1 MTRLEERDV
10 KRDGPDS
17 HVSGRVDNI
26 RALGYGETAAQRTF
40 RDYLLILRERVW
52 YVVVVFLAVFLASL
66 IYTLTATKLY
76 TSSATIEI
84 LARDP
89 VVMKVQEV
97 RASDLHGPEDLN
109 TEVKIL
115 ESSSLV
121 KKVAERLSPSESKA
135 LTAPYEK
142 GSSGDPIVPESI
154 IFKNRKILPA
164 RMTRVIQVVFTH
176 PDPEMAAQIAN
187 LFVEEFSNYNVRWRV
202 EESMK
207 AVEDLK
213 IRADQQSKKVQEL
226 GNNLQAYRERQNMI
240 SLDEKKDIV
249 TEKLKALSALVTQAN
264 SRLMDAQVRWN
275 QVQDCVKTHGDLADL
290 GFIAQQPMVQSLL
303 HEIGTQKVTIADLQ
317 QRFRAKYPSMIA
329 ANQSLAQSESEL
341 TRALDDA
348 SQSVRNE
355 YETAQRDYNQA
366 KADLAAQ
373 ETEALKLDRF
383 AVDYGTL
390 ENELNVNKELLAN
403 IVTRMR
409 ETSMSASIEFQN
421 ARVLDKAVRPQ
432 KASSPV
438 VLLNLALGAVG
449 GLGLGLALAFVV
461 AFVDDRVKSAYQ
473 IESIVGLP
481 LIGIVPKIRKSNPAN
496 RAQVVM
502 NKSDALASE
511 AFLTIHSNLRLK
523 AQSRDSKVILVTST
537 RPGEGKS
544 FVASN
549 LALTFAKH
557 GERVIIVDCDLRKP
571 NLHNVLGVS
580 NTKGVID
587 ICGLDA
593 SIDSIVIKDHVPNL
607 DIMTAGGR
615 AVNPT
620 NLLNDE
626 RFPRLIGEL
635 RKHYSRIIIDTPP
648 LAPVSDAMIIV
659 QHVDGVIFTLRFNF
673 VRTRGAQFCARRL
686 LETNVPCFGAIL
698 NGLDLSLSDY
708 YYAEYYD
715 KSYKSYVTQVNV
727 PTVPQTST

>member
-1 MTRLEERDV
+1 
-10 KRDGPDS
+10 
-17 HVSGRVDNI
+17 
-26 RALGYGETAAQRTF
+26 
-40 RDYLLILRERVW
+40 
-52 YVVVVFLAVFLASL
+52 
-66 IYTLTATKLY
+66 
-76 TSSATIEI
+76 
-84 LARDP
+84 
-89 VVMKVQEV
+89 
-97 RASDLHGPEDLN
+97 
-109 TEVKIL
+109 
-115 ESSSLV
+115 
-121 KKVAERLSPSESKA
+121 
-135 LTAPYEK
+135 
-142 GSSGDPIVPESI
+142 
-154 IFKNRKILPA
+154 
-164 RMTRVIQVVFTH
+164 
-176 PDPEMAAQIAN
+176 
-187 LFVEEFSNYNVRWRV
+187 
-202 EESMK
+202 
-207 AVEDLK
+207 
-213 IRADQQSKKVQEL
+213 
-226 GNNLQAYRERQNMI
+226 
-240 SLDEKKDIV
+240 
-249 TEKLKALSALVTQAN
+249 
-264 SRLMDAQVRWN
+264 
-275 QVQDCVKTHGDLADL
+275 
-290 GFIAQQPMVQSLL
+290 
-303 HEIGTQKVTIADLQ
+303 
-317 QRFRAKYPSMIA
+317 MIA
-329 ANQSLAQSESEL
+329 ANQSLAQSEAEL
-341 TRALDDA
+341 ARALDDA

-366 KADLAAQ
+366 KSDLAAQ
-373 ETEALKLDRF
+373 EAEALKLDRF

-403 IVTRMR
+403 IVSRMR

-421 ARVLDKAVRPQ
+421 ARVLDKAVRPS

-461 AFVDDRVKSAYQ
+461 AFIDDRVKSAYQ
-473 IESIVGLP
+473 IEAIVGLP
-481 LIGIVPKIRKSNPAN
+481 LIGIVPKIRKSNAAN

-544 FVASN
+544 FVATN

-557 GERVIIVDCDLRKP
+557 GEKVIIVDCDLRKP
-571 NLHNVLGVS
+571 NIHNVLGVP

-593 SIDSIVIKDHVPNL
+593 PVDSIVIKEHVPNL
-607 DIMTAGGR
+607 DILTAGGR

-626 RFPRLIGEL
+626 RFPRLLAEL
-635 RKHYSRIIIDTPP
+635 RKRYTRVIIDTPP

-686 LETNVPCFGAIL
+686 LEANVPCFGAIL

-715 KSYKSYVTQVNV
+715 KSYKSYVTQVNTPPV
-727 PTVPQTST
+727 PMATR

>member
-1 MTRLEERDV
+1 MIGTEEKDL
-10 KRDGPDS
+10 KREGREPS
-17 HVSGRVDNI
+17 FGGRVDNI
-26 RALGYGETAAQRTF
+26 RALGYGETSAQRTF

-76 TSSATIEI
+76 TSGATIEI

-97 RASDLHGPEDLN
+97 RATDLHGPEDLN

-121 KKVAERLSPSESKA
+121 QKVAERLTPAESKA
-135 LTAPYEK
+135 LTAPYIK
-142 GSSGDPIVPESI
+142 DSSGDVVVPETVI
-154 IFKNRKILPA
+154 MKNRKILPA

-176 PDPEMAAQIAN
+176 PDPEIAARIAN
-187 LFVEEFSNYNVRWRV
+187 LFVEEFINYNVRWRV

-213 IRADQQSKKVQEL
+213 IRADQQAAKVQEL
-226 GNNLQAYRERQNMI
+226 GNNLQAYKERQNMV

-275 QVQDCVKTHGDLADL
+275 QVQDCLKNHGDLTTL
-290 GFIAQQPMVQSLL
+290 GFIAQQSMVQSLM
-303 HEIGTQKVTIADLQ
+303 HEIGTQKVNIADLQ

-341 TRALDDA
+341 AQAVDDA
-348 SQSVRNE
+348 SQSVHNE
-355 YETAQRDYNQA
+355 YETALRDYNQA
-366 KADLAAQ
+366 KTDLAAQ
-373 ETEALKLDRF
+373 EAEALKLDRF

-390 ENELNVNKELLAN
+390 ENELDVNKGLLAS

-432 KASSPV
+432 AASSPV
-438 VLLNLALGAVG
+438 VVLNLALGAGG
-449 GLGLGLALAFVV
+449 GLGLGLALAFIV
-461 AFVDDRVKSAYQ
+461 AFIDDRVKSAYQ
-473 IESIVGLP
+473 VESIVGLP
-481 LIGIVPKIRKSNPAN
+481 LIGIVPKIRKLDTQK

-549 LALTFAKH
+549 LAMTFAKH
-557 GERVIIVDCDLRKP
+557 GERVIVVDCDLRKP
-571 NLHNVLGVS
+571 NLHNILGLA

-587 ICGLDA
+587 VCGLNTPLE
-593 SIDSIVIKDHVPNL
+593 SVLIKEHVPNMDVL
-607 DIMTAGGR
+607 TAGGR

-620 NLLNDE
+620 NILNGGS
-626 RFPRLIGEL
+626 FPRLIEEL
-635 RKHYSRIIIDTPP
+635 RKNYTRVIIDTPP

-673 VRTRGAQFCARRL
+673 VRTRGAQFCVRRL

-708 YYAEYYD
+708 YYGEYYD
-715 KSYKSYVTQVNV
+715 KSYKSYVAQVNV
-727 PTVPQTST
+727 PTVPQT

>member
-1 MTRLEERDV
+1 MTGMDEKDI
-10 KRDGPDS
+10 KRDGPGPYFGD
-17 HVSGRVDNI
+17 RVDNI

-40 RDYLLILRERVW
+40 RDYVLILRERIW
-52 YVVVVFLAVFLASL
+52 YVVVVFLAMFLASL

-76 TSSATIEI
+76 TSGATIEI

-97 RASDLHGPEDLN
+97 RATDLHGPEDLN

-115 ESSSLV
+115 ESSTLIQ
-121 KKVAERLSPSESKA
+121 KVVERLTPAESKA
-135 LTAPYEK
+135 LMLPFEK
-142 GSSGDPIVPESI
+142 DSSGDPIVPDTVI
-154 IFKNRKILPA
+154 AKNRKILPA

-176 PDPEMAAQIAN
+176 PDPEIAARVAN
-187 LFVEEFSNYNVRWRV
+187 LFVEEFINYNVRWRV

-213 IRADQQSKKVQEL
+213 IRADQQAQKVQEL

-249 TEKLKALSALVTQAN
+249 TEKLKALSTLVTQSN
-264 SRLMDAQVRWN
+264 SRLMDAQERWN
-275 QVQDCVKTHGDLADL
+275 QVQDCVKNHGNLADL

-303 HEIGTQKVTIADLQ
+303 HDIGTQKVTIADLA
-317 QRFRAKYPSMIA
+317 QRFRDKYPSMIA
-329 ANQSLAQSESEL
+329 AKQSLAQSESEL
-341 TRALDDA
+341 AKALDDG
-348 SQSVRNE
+348 SQSVHNE
-355 YETAQRDYNQA
+355 YEAAQRDYTQA

-373 ETEALKLDRF
+373 EAEALKLDRF

-421 ARVLDKAVRPQ
+421 ARVLDNAVRPT

-438 VLLNLALGAVG
+438 VVLDLAVGAAG
-449 GLGLGLALAFVV
+449 GLGLGLALAFIV
-461 AFVDDRVKSAYQ
+461 AFIDDRVKSAYQ

-481 LIGIVPKIRKSNPAN
+481 LIGIVPKIRKSSQAN

-523 AQSRDSKVILVTST
+523 TRSHSSKVMLVTST

-571 NLHNVLGVS
+571 NLHNVLGIA

-587 ICGLDA
+587 ICGLSA
-593 SIDSIVIKDHVPNL
+593 PIESVVISERVPNL
-607 DIMTAGGR
+607 DVLTAGGR

-620 NLLNDE
+620 NILNDVS
-626 RFPRLIGEL
+626 FSRLIEEL
-635 RKHYSRIIIDTPP
+635 RKRYDRVIIDTPP
-648 LAPVSDAMIIV
+648 LAPVSDAMIIL

-673 VRTRGAQFCARRL
+673 VRTRGAQFCVRRL

-708 YYAEYYD
+708 YYGEYYD
-715 KSYKSYVTQVNV
+715 KSYKSYVTQVAV
-727 PTVPQTST
+727 PSVART

>member
-1 MTRLEERDV
+1 MTGAEEKEI
-10 KRDGPDS
+10 KRDKLEPSFGY
-17 HVSGRVDNI
+17 RVDDI
-26 RALGYGETAAQRTF
+26 RALGYGETAAQRTV
-40 RDYLLILRERVW
+40 RDYILILRERIW

-66 IYTLTATKLY
+66 IYTLTATKRY
-76 TSSATIEI
+76 TSAATIEI

-115 ESSSLV
+115 ESSTLV
-121 KKVAERLSPSESKA
+121 QKVAERLTPAESKA
-135 LTAPYEK
+135 LTLPFEK
-142 GSSGDPIVPESI
+142 DSSGDPVVPETVI
-154 IFKNRKILPA
+154 AKNRKILPV

-176 PDPEMAAQIAN
+176 PDPEMAARIAN
-187 LFVEEFSNYNVRWRV
+187 LFVEEFINYNVRWRV

-213 IRADQQSKKVQEL
+213 IRADQQAQKVQEL

-249 TEKLKALSALVTQAN
+249 TEKLKALSTLVTQSN
-264 SRLMDAQVRWN
+264 SHLMDVQVRWN
-275 QVQDCVKTHGDLADL
+275 QVQDCTKNHGDLADL

-303 HEIGTQKVTIADLQ
+303 HEIGSQKVTIADLA
-317 QRFRAKYPSMIA
+317 QRFRDKYPSMIA
-329 ANQSLAQSESEL
+329 AKQSLAQSESEL
-341 TRALDDA
+341 AKALDDA
-348 SQSVRNE
+348 SQSVHNE
-355 YETAQRDYNQA
+355 YEAAQRDYTQA

-373 ETEALKLDRF
+373 EAEALKLDRF

-409 ETSMSASIEFQN
+409 ETSMNASIEFQN
-421 ARVLDKAVRPQ
+421 ARVLDNAVRPT
-432 KASSPV
+432 KASSPMV
-438 VLLNLALGAVG
+438 ALDVSVGAVG
-449 GLGLGLALAFVV
+449 GLGLGLALAFMV
-461 AFVDDRVKSAYQ
+461 AFIDDRVKSAYQ

-481 LIGIVPKIRKSNPAN
+481 LIGIVPKIRKSSQAN

-523 AQSRDSKVILVTST
+523 TKSHGSKVMLVTST

-571 NLHNVLGVS
+571 NLHNALGVANS
-580 NTKGVID
+580 KGVID
-587 ICGLDA
+587 ICGLNA
-593 SIDSIVIKDHVPNL
+593 PIESVVISERVPNL
-607 DIMTAGGR
+607 DVLTAGGR

-620 NLLNDE
+620 NILNDE
-626 RFPRLIGEL
+626 SFSRLIDEL
-635 RKHYSRIIIDTPP
+635 RKRYDRVIIDTPP
-648 LAPVSDAMIIV
+648 LAPVSDAMIIL

-673 VRTRGAQFCARRL
+673 VRTRAAQFCARRL
-686 LETNVPCFGAIL
+686 KEANVPCFGAIL

-708 YYAEYYD
+708 YYGEYYD

-727 PTVPQTST
+727 AAAAQS

>member
-1 MTRLEERDV
+1 MTGNDERNV
-10 KRDGPDS
+10 KWDGP
-17 HVSGRVDNI
+17 GPRAGARVDNI

-40 RDYLLILRERVW
+40 RDYLLILRERIW

-121 KKVAERLSPSESKA
+121 QKVAERLTAAESKA

-142 GSSGDPIVPESI
+142 ESSGDPVVPDSI
-154 IFKNRKILPA
+154 IAKNRKILPA

-176 PDPEMAAQIAN
+176 PDPDMAARIAN
-187 LFVEEFSNYNVRWRV
+187 LFVEEFSSYNVRWRV

-249 TEKLKALSALVTQAN
+249 TEKLKALSTLVTQAN

-275 QVQDCVKTHGDLADL
+275 QVQDCTKNHGDLADL

-341 TRALDDA
+341 ARALEDA
-348 SQSVRNE
+348 SQSVHNE

-366 KADLAAQ
+366 KTDLAAQ

-403 IVTRMR
+403 IVSRMR

-421 ARVLDKAVRPQ
+421 ARVLDKAVRSQ

-438 VLLNLALGAVG
+438 VILNLALGAVG
-449 GLGLGLALAFVV
+449 GLGLGLALALIV
-461 AFVDDRVKSAYQ
+461 AFIDDRVKSAYQ

-481 LIGIVPKIRKSNPAN
+481 LIGIVPKIRRSNAAN

-511 AFLTIHSNLRLK
+511 AFLTIHSNLRIK
-523 AQSRDSKVILVTST
+523 AQSRDSKVMLVTST

-571 NLHNVLGVS
+571 NLHNVLGVA

-587 ICGLDA
+587 ICGLGA
-593 SIDSIVIKDHVPNL
+593 PIDSVVIKDHVPNL
-607 DIMTAGGR
+607 DILTAGGR

-626 RFPRLIGEL
+626 RFSRFIEEL
-635 RKHYSRIIIDTPP
+635 RKRYNRVIIDTPP

-673 VRTRGAQFCARRL
+673 VRTRGAQFCVRRL
-686 LETNVPCFGAIL
+686 LEANVPCFGAIL

-727 PTVPQTST
+727 PIVPQTST